1 MINLNSVRIYEVE
14 IRFFFGMRYGNVVYG
29 FFSELSIGLYICII
43 NEIYICYVESSIRC
57 IFYFGILLIDEIGY
71 VLIFY

>member
-43 NEIYICYVESSIRC
+43 NEINICYVESIRC
-57 IFYFGILLIDEIGY
+57 IFYFGILLIDENRY